1 MRFLQQDGG
10 VFYMSPRRSPND
22 TSPEVEQ
29 MQLEIYRRMT
39 PGRKWQLLDDM
50 YRMARQLHAA
60 GVRMENPHATEAEI
74 LTAWLRATLEESLFE
89 EVQRYR
95 HDLARRTI

>member
-1 MRFLQQDGG
+1 MSSGG
-10 VFYMSPRRSPND
+10 ALND

-29 MQLEIYRRMT
+29 MQLEIYRQMT

-60 GVRMENPHATEAEI
+60 GVRMENPHATDAEI
-74 LTAWLRATLEESLFE
+74 LTAWFKATLEQSLFE
-89 EVQRYR
+89 EVQRHR
-95 HDLARRTI
+95 NELARRTI

>member
-1 MRFLQQDGG
+1 
-10 VFYMSPRRSPND
+10 MSPGQAPND
-22 TSPEVEQ
+22 TSRDVEQ
-29 MQLEIYRRMT
+29 MQLEIYRQMT

-60 GVRMENPHATEAEI
+60 GVRMEKPRATDDEI
-74 LTAWLRATLEESLFE
+74 LTAWLEATLEKSLFE

-95 HDLARRTI
+95 HELARRTI